1 MLPLFESSYWT
12 RAWTLQEYPHSSTR
26 ILCLN
31 SEYAS
36 TPGMHSTAEVLGTDT
51 NTFLYRELFRMNRLE
66 IPSHLR
72 SRVLSINLR
81 EIIEMECSEPRD
93 KVFALREL
101 YLHAFGGITVD
112 YNQTVED
119 VFTEASRCLILA
131 SQNLEVLYV
140 SCSCRKLYDVLGRQ
154 EGRYDI
160 PSWAIDWTGAS
171 EGGLYRSTRGGLRE
185 EESWHK
191 FATLSRLHREDDLPA
206 TFSDDGL
213 RLKLSGKCFSQVS
226 ECVSDRIVWHA
237 DSRVRAKVFMSL
249 VRKFLNEATEKQFT
263 PTASLGSAMAKL
275 LQLICLFVHR
285 PKELRKAESQMEI
298 ESDVDRICDLMG
310 EGAMTYS
317 HFMRRRMLFVSA
329 DGNIG
334 AGNSDI
340 DPGDLICNFK
350 GLKMPFV
357 VREKGAYHELISP
370 AIVIGAMNREM
381 WPENEEEI
389 VPWEIV

>member
-1 MLPLFESSYWT
+1 MLPLSESSYWT
-12 RAWTLQEYPHSSTR
+12 RAWTLQEYSHSSTR

-36 TPGMHSTAEVLGTDT
+36 TPGMHSSAEMLGTAT
-51 NTFLYRELFRMNRLE
+51 NTFLHRQLFLLNRLE
-66 IPSHLR
+66 EPSHSR
-72 SRVLSINLR
+72 SIVLSINLP
-81 EIIEMECSEPRD
+81 EVIKMECSEPRD

-101 YLHAFGGITVD
+101 CLHVFGGITVD

-119 VFTEASRCLILA
+119 IFTEASRCLILD
-131 SQNLEVLYV
+131 SQNLEVLYT

-154 EGRYDI
+154 EGCYDI

-171 EGGLYRSTRGGLRE
+171 EGGLYRSTRGGLQE
-185 EESWHK
+185 EESWHR
-191 FATLSRLHREDDLPA
+191 FATRSGLHQEDDLPA

-213 RLKLSGKCFSQVS
+213 RLKLSGMCFSQVS
-226 ECVSDRIVWHA
+226 KCVSDRIVWHP
-237 DSRVRAKVFMSL
+237 DSTVRAKVFMSL
-249 VRKFLNEATEKQFT
+249 VRKFLNQATEKQFT
-263 PTASLGSAMAKL
+263 SRASLGSAMAKL
-275 LQLICLFVHR
+275 LQLICPLARR
-285 PKELRKAESQMEI
+285 PKELRKAEGQMRAEM
-298 ESDVDRICDLMG
+298 DVDRICDLIG
-310 EGAMTYS
+310 EGAITYS
-317 HFMRRRMLFVSA
+317 HFMRRRTLFVSA

-334 AGNSDI
+334 AANSEI

-370 AIVIGAMNREM
+370 AIVIWAMDGVM
-381 WPENEEEI
+381 WPEEI